1 MKHTLKGNTLTVWL
15 EGELDHHCAVDVRA
29 QLEEWLGDPSI
40 KYLVLNLKKLTFM
53 DSSGIGVV
61 IGRYKTLSRRGGDV
75 VIEHAYGN
83 VDRIFAMSGLYQIVK
98 KR

>member
-40 KYLVLNLKKLTFM
+40 KHLVLNLKKLTFM
-53 DSSGIGVV
+53 DSSGIG
-61 IGRYKTLSRRGGDV
+61 V